1 MGTVFRARDSVSGD
15 WVALK
20 VMHKLGTPERDEH
33 RFLREAQVLAEL
45 RHPSIVSYVA
55 HGHTEHGQPYLA
67 MQWLDGED
75 LAQTLRK
82 RGLRLADSLALVR
95 QVAAGL
101 AVAHR
106 RGIVHRELFFMISSS
121 RNGFLY
127 DVRKNSGNA
136 ESGRG

>member
-1 MGTVFRARDSVSGD
+1 MTDGLAPGAMVAQRFAIERVAGTGGMGTVFRARDEVSGE

-45 RHPSIVSYVA
+45 RHSSIVSYIA

-75 LAQTLRK
+75 LAQLLRK
-82 RGLRLADSLALVR
+82 RG
-95 QVAAGL
+95 
-101 AVAHR
+101 
-106 RGIVHRELFFMISSS
+106 
-121 RNGFLY
+121 
-127 DVRKNSGNA
+127 
-136 ESGRG
+136 